1 MPCHPARA
9 RHLLKKGKVKV
20 FRKHPFTIILTERE
34 GGYRQDL
41 QTKIDPGSRTTGLAI
56 VGHFKRGKRL
66 IWTSNL
72 EHRGLQVKSNLDS
85 RRASRRSRRNRKTR
99 YRPARFNNRTR
110 PKDWL
115 PPSLMSRV
123 HNIETWYAR
132 LWRYTGYNCIS
143 VERVRFDMQLLD
155 NPEIS
160 GVEYQQGE
168 LQGYEVREYLLE
180 KWGRKCA
187 YCSAENIP
195 LEIEHIVPKSRGGSN
210 RVGNLTLAC
219 RDCNVTKGKQTA
231 DEFGFPNLQKQAKKP
246 LKDASA
252 VNATR
257 NAIWWM
263 LYNSG
268 LPLEAGTGGRTKYNR
283 IKQGYPKNHWIDA
296 TPVGESG
303 EDVFIHS
310 KQDWL
315 DFKATGHGSRQ
326 MCRVNKYGFPRTKAK
341 QRSKSIHGFKTGDI
355 VKAVVPK
362 GKYAGTYVG
371 RVAVRSSGFFDI
383 KTKTGKVTV
392 SYKYCQVQ
400 HHSDGYNYERR
411 RAFPPQPEG

>member
-9 RHLLKKGKVKV
+9 RQMLKDGKAKV

-34 GGYRQDL
+34 GGYKQDL
-41 QTKIDPGSRTTGLAI
+41 QLKIDAGSRTTGMAL
-56 VGHFKRGKRL
+56 VGHFKRGKRVV
-66 IWTSNL
+66 WASNL
-72 EHRGLQVKSNLDS
+72 HHRGLQVKSNLDS

-99 YRPARFNNRTR
+99 YRPARFNNRRR
-110 PKDWL
+110 PEGWL

-123 HNIETWYAR
+123 HNIDTWCAR
-132 LWRYTGYNCIS
+132 LWRYTPYNAIAF
-143 VERVRFDMQLLD
+143 ERVKFDMQKME

-187 YCSAENIP
+187 YCGAVNIP

-210 RVGNLTLAC
+210 RVSNLTIAC
-219 RDCNVTKGKQTA
+219 RPCNQEKGSKTA
-231 DEFGFPNLQKQAKKP
+231 SEHGHPNVQKLAKKP

-257 NAIWWM
+257 NK
-263 LYNSG
+263 L
-268 LPLEAGTGGRTKYNR
+268 LEILCEIGVPVECNTGARTKYNR
-283 IKQGYPKNHWIDA
+283 IKQGYIKEHWIDA
-296 TPVGESG
+296 VCVGESG
-303 EDVFIHS
+303 ENVFIHS
-310 KQDWL
+310 KQNWL
-315 DFKATGHGSRQ
+315 EIKATGHGSRQ

-341 QRSKSIHGFKTGDI
+341 QRAKTVHGFKMGDN

-362 GKYAGTYVG
+362 GKYTGTHSG
-371 RVAVRSSGFFDI
+371 RVAVRSSGSFDI
-383 KTKTGKVTV
+383 KTATGKVTV
-392 SYKYCQVQ
+392 NHKYCHIQ
-400 HHSDGYNYERR
+400 HFSDGYTYTKGGF
-411 RAFPPQPEG
+411 AFPPHS